1 MSIRKKIHL
10 NGTFILFL
18 GIIPVGKGK
27 YDELNYSEFP
37 GSLCLITGA
46 LR

>member
-10 NGTFILFL
+10 NGTANLFL

-27 YDELNYSEFP
+27 YDELIVLN
-37 GSLCLITGA
+37 SLVVCV
-46 LR
+46 